1 MFKKVCVCLLTGAI
15 ALTSAAC
22 VNNRTEKTAN
32 GVTQSATHEKTSKDS
47 VYKSIFKNSLFF
59 GDSITEG
66 MIDQELIED
75 KNIIAD
81 KGKVTAMAIEEDV
94 NKVVEK
100 KPEHIFMSFGTNDLL
115 MPMDL
120 EGKPIENPV
129 KFSIDNYSKLIQ
141 KIKEKLPNVSI
152 HLLSVTPVADKVLQE
167 YPQYKHIDE
176 YNVKLK
182 ELAKTEKVEYIDL
195 SPIFEKNKD
204 VHDSDG
210 VHFKAD
216 YYKMLLEQLKGSV
229 K

>member
-1 MFKKVCVCLLTGAI
+1 MLKKVCVCLLTGAV

-22 VNNRTEKTAN
+22 VNNGTEKIEN
-32 GVTQSATHEKTSKDS
+32 GFTQSDKHEKTSKDS
-47 VYKSIFKNSLFF
+47 AYKPIFKNSIFF

-81 KGKVTAMAIEEDV
+81 KGKVTVIAIEEDV
-94 NKVVEK
+94 NKVIER

-129 KFSIDNYSKLIQ
+129 EFSIDNYSKLIQ

-182 ELAKTEKVEYIDL
+182 ELAKAEKAEYIDL

-204 VHDSDG
+204 LHDQDG
-210 VHFKAD
+210 VHFKAN
-216 YYKMLLEQLKGSV
+216 YYKLLLEQLKGAV

>member
-1 MFKKVCVCLLTGAI
+1 MLKKVCVCLLTGAV

-22 VNNRTEKTAN
+22 VNNGAEKPSN
-32 GVTQSATHEKTSKDS
+32 KVTQNATHEKTSKDS
-47 VYKSIFKNSLFF
+47 AYKPIFKNSLFF

-100 KPEHIFMSFGTNDLL
+100 NPEHIFMSFGTNDLL

-120 EGKPIENPV
+120 EGKPIENPI

-141 KIKEKLPNVSI
+141 KIKGKLPNVSI
-152 HLLSVTPVADKVLQE
+152 HLLSVTPVADKVLKE

>member
-1 MFKKVCVCLLTGAI
+1 MLKKVCVCLLTGAV

-22 VNNRTEKTAN
+22 VNNGAEKPSN
-32 GVTQSATHEKTSKDS
+32 KVTQNATHEKTSKDS
-47 VYKSIFKNSLFF
+47 AYKPIFKNSLFF

-94 NKVVEK
+94 NKVVEQN
-100 KPEHIFMSFGTNDLL
+100 PEHIFMSFGTNDLL

-120 EGKPIENPV
+120 EGKPIENPI

-141 KIKEKLPNVSI
+141 KIKGKLPNVSI